1 MSPGWLITPVQKRS
15 VVTPFY
21 FCGHPSWVGNR
32 YDTLDEICG
41 SFLTYEQKVNQFDEE
56 NKKEIVEKKK
66 CLALKISSREEET
79 YETACEDEDAKMAM
93 LARRY
98 NKLALQRDQ
107 RMGRKNFRRDRF
119 RNDLSREKGH
129 SGYMVR

>member
-1 MSPGWLITPVQKRS
+1 M
-15 VVTPFY
+15 
-21 FCGHPSWVGNR
+21 
-32 YDTLDEICG
+32 
-41 SFLTYEQKVNQFDEE
+41 
-56 NKKEIVEKKK
+56 EKKK
-66 CLALKISSREEET
+66 SLTLKISSREKET

-119 RNDLSREKGH
+119 RNDLSKNNQITCFSCKQVGH
-129 SGYMVR
+129 IRTKCPFNKEAKKENKKKKAMMAT